1 MSTKNTFD
9 VILFDGG
16 AAVGRFLDVGTVAL
30 LVDDAPTWWPEE
42 RQSTPWIKWLIRGHP
57 PDQPGPLSV

>member
-1 MSTKNTFD
+1 MARTRKTVDENTFD
-9 VILFDGG
+9 VILFDSG

-42 RQSTPWIKWLIRGHP
+42 KQKKAM
-57 PDQPGPLSV
+57 D